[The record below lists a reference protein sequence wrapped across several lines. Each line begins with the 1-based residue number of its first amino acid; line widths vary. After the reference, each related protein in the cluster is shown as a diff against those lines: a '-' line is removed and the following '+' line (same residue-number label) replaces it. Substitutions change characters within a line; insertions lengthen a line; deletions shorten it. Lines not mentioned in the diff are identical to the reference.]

1 MMGTVRHVTSEAGRT
16 KFQAA
21 GFLLNRV
28 YMRCVTLIVKQAL
41 IQHLSRSS

>member
-1 MMGTVRHVTSEAGRT
+1 MMATVCHVTLEEGHT

-28 YMRCVTLIVKQAL
+28 YKDI
-41 IQHLSRSS
+41 